1 MPVLFSR
8 LTFFSVESIMENEED
23 LLHQPLVV
31 INVGLKD
38 FAENFEAQEVD
49 VIQVD
54 WAPPAGGDQEMID
67 ILKNLL

>member
-1 MPVLFSR
+1 
-8 LTFFSVESIMENEED
+8 MEKENKANI
-23 LLHQPLVV
+23 LQQPLVI

-38 FAENFEAQEVD
+38 FAENLEAQEAD

-67 ILKNLL
+67 LLKDLL

>member
-1 MPVLFSR
+1 MK
-8 LTFFSVESIMENEED
+8 NKQD

-31 INVGLKD
+31 INVGLRD
-38 FAENFEAQEVD
+38 FSENLEQQDTD

-67 ILKNLL
+67 LLKDLL

>member
-1 MPVLFSR
+1 
-8 LTFFSVESIMENEED
+8 METKSD
-23 LLHQPLVV
+23 LLQQPLVV

-38 FAENFEAQEVD
+38 FAENLEAQEAD

-67 ILKNLL
+67 LLKELL

>member
-1 MPVLFSR
+1 
-8 LTFFSVESIMENEED
+8 MENKAN
-23 LLHQPLVV
+23 LLQKPLVI

-38 FAENFEAQEVD
+38 FAENLEAQEAD

-67 ILKNLL
+67 LLKDLL